1 MSKQV
6 FTQVIRGAHD
16 WVRQAEEALER
27 ALAEHGPDK
36 PIGWGPQTAYYLPMS
51 YSLMGLEVKTLGE
64 LRPQVE
70 HARELLRP
78 VPSDEL
84 WLPYLGDGLDAG
96 AATMLAQEALVALRT
111 INGYVTPPGWQGFI
125 SDTIMRELG
134 IQLVDGR
141 MPGFAAILGPAPT
154 TEIAVN
160 IVRDLQKRSILV
172 FLCANRDGKTMR
184 EQMVE
189 GGVFPDDAPLEEC
202 WDLYVVPVGPDTLD
216 GIYVL
221 NWSIRSAL
229 TFGGHKRG
237 ESRKCLDYTKR
248 RIHAFGI
255 TFGEIPD
262 DWYAMGAGAIL
273 MGYPIISDSTTTPEI
288 RPTGVTVREELVVET
303 DYQKLVPTCIDTR
316 AVKVKVEKIDIPV
329 GYAAAFE
336 GERVRKEDMHV
347 QFGYKYSPAV
357 EYVHMAEGSEI
368 QDGQIELVGPDI
380 DSVDP
385 GGAMPLGLEVLVSG
399 RKMARDFEG
408 ILERQIHRWTSHAM
422 GFMHTGQRDQIWCR
436 ISTKAFDA
444 GLRLRHL
451 GVILHAKLHDEYA
464 GIVDKVAVR
473 IFTEEAAVKAKIEE
487 GRRAFT
493 YRDDRIAGMTDESV
507 ETFYSCTV
515 CQSYAPDHVCV
526 ITPQR
531 LGLCG
536 AYNWLDGRANYEI
549 NPTGPNQPIAKGRT
563 LDLSK
568 GEWEGVNK
576 FVYENSNRKVER
588 FCAYSLLESPM
599 TSCGCFECI
608 IAILPMANGVMIVN
622 REFGEVTPSG
632 MSFGELA
639 SVTGGGAQTP
649 GFLGVGRLYLSS
661 PKFLSADGG
670 IKRIVWMP
678 KQLREAIRERFQK
691 EAARVGEPD
700 LLDKIATEENAKTE
714 EEIAAHLE
722 KVGHPALGL
731 PPLM

>member
-6 FTQVIRGAHD
+6 FTQVIRGAHH
-16 WVRQAEEALER
+16 WVRQAEEGLEKALG
-27 ALAEHGPDK
+27 EHGPDR
-36 PIGWGPQTAYYLPMS
+36 PIGWGPDTSYYLPIS
-51 YSLMGLEVKTLGE
+51 YSLMGLEVKTLGQ
-64 LRPQVE
+64 LRPQVA
-70 HARELLRP
+70 HARELLGD
-78 VPSDEL
+78 VPSESL
-84 WLPYLGDGLDAG
+84 WLPYLGVGLDAG
-96 AATMLAQEALVALRT
+96 AATLLAQEALVAMRT
-111 INGYVTPPGWQGFI
+111 LNGDSRAPGWQGFI

-141 MPGFAAILGPAPT
+141 MPGFALILGPAPT

-160 IVRDLQKRSILV
+160 TVRELQKRSILV
-172 FLCANRDGKTMR
+172 FLCAHRDGRTAR
-184 EQMVE
+184 EQMFE
-189 GGVFPDDAPLEEC
+189 GGVLKEDAPLKEC
-202 WDLYVVPVGPDTLD
+202 WDQYVVPVGPDTLD

-237 ESRKCLDYTKR
+237 ESRKCLDYTKK

-273 MGYPIISDSTTTPEI
+273 MGYPIVSDSPTTPEI
-288 RPTGVTVREELVVET
+288 RPTGVTVREELVVEA
-303 DYQKLVPTCIDTR
+303 DYAKLVPTCIDTR

-347 QFGYKYSPAV
+347 QFGYKYSEAV
-357 EYVHMAEGSEI
+357 EYVHMVDGAGI
-368 QDGQIELVGPDI
+368 QDGDIGLEGPD
-380 DSVDP
+380 VDAVAE
-385 GGAMPLGLEVLVSG
+385 GGAMPLSVEVLVAG
-399 RKMARDFEG
+399 RKMHRDFEG

-436 ISTKAFDA
+436 ISKKAFKA
-444 GLRLRHL
+444 GFRLRHL
-451 GVILHAKLHDEYA
+451 GTILHAKMHGEYA

-473 IFTEEAAVKAKIEE
+473 IATVPEVVKATLSEARE
-487 GRRAFT
+487 AFRL
-493 YRDDRIAGMTDESV
+493 RDDRIAGMTDESV
-507 ETFYSCTV
+507 ETFYSCTI

-526 ITPQR
+526 VTPQR

-536 AYNWLDGRANYEI
+536 AYNWLDCRANFEI

-563 LDLSK
+563 IDALK

-576 FVYENSNRKVER
+576 FVYQYSNHKVER
-588 FCAYSLLESPM
+588 FCAYSLLEAPM

-608 IAILPMANGVMIVN
+608 VAVLPLANGVMVVN
-622 REFGEVTPSG
+622 REFSG
-632 MSFGELA
+632 MTPCGMTFGDLA

-649 GFLGVGRLYLSS
+649 GFVGVGRLYLSS
-661 PKFLSADGG
+661 PKFLAADGG
-670 IKRIVWMP
+670 VKRLVWMP
-678 KQLREAIRERFQK
+678 KSLKEAVRERLEK
-691 EAARVGEPD
+691 EAGRLGEPD
-700 LLDKIATEENAKTE
+700 LLDKIATEEDAKTE
-714 EEIAAHLE
+714 EEVAAFLE
-722 KVGHPALGL
+722 GKGHPALTL
-731 PPLM
+731 SPLI

>member
-1 MSKQV
+1 MSKEV

-16 WVRQAEEALER
+16 WVRQAEQKLDA
-27 ALAEHGPDK
+27 AIAEHGEDT
-36 PIGWGPQTAYYLPMS
+36 PIGWGPATAYNLPMS
-51 YSLMGLEVKTLGE
+51 YSLMGLEVKKLSE

-78 VPSDEL
+78 IPTDNL

-96 AATMLAQEALVALRT
+96 AATMLAQEALVAMRT
-111 INGYVTPPGWQGFI
+111 CNGYATPDGYQGFI

-154 TEIAVN
+154 TEIAVK
-160 IVRDLQKRSILV
+160 IVRSLQERSILS
-172 FLCANRDGKTMR
+172 FLCANREGKTMR

-189 GGVFPDDAPLEEC
+189 GGVFKDDASMEEC

-237 ESRKCLDYTKR
+237 EFEKCLDYTKR
-248 RIHAFGI
+248 RIKAFAI
-255 TFGEIPD
+255 TFGDIPD

-273 MGYPIISDSTTTPEI
+273 MGYPVISDSTSTPEI
-288 RPTGVTVREELVVET
+288 RPTGVTVREEIVVET
-303 DYQKLVPTCIDTR
+303 DYDKLVPTCIDTR
-316 AVKVKVEKIDIPV
+316 AVKVKIEKIDIPV

-336 GERVRKEDMHV
+336 GERVRKDDMHV
-347 QFGYKYSPAV
+347 QFGFKYSDSV
-357 EYVHMAEGSEI
+357 EYAKMMEPADI
-368 QDGQIELVGPDI
+368 QDGDVELIGPDI
-380 DSVDP
+380 DSVEP
-385 GGAMPLGLEVLVSG
+385 GGAMPMSIEVLIAG
-399 RKMARDFEG
+399 RKMQRDFEG
-408 ILERQIHRWTSHAM
+408 IMERQVHRWLSNAM

-436 ISTKAFDA
+436 ISKKAFKA
-444 GLRLRHL
+444 GMRLKHL
-451 GVILHAKLHDEYA
+451 GTILHAKIHDEYG
-464 GIVDKVAVR
+464 GIVDKVAVS
-473 IFTEEAAVKAKIEE
+473 ILTEEDAVKAKIQEAQE
-487 GRRAFT
+487 GFR

-507 ETFYSCTV
+507 DVFYSCTV

-549 NPTGPNQPIAKGRT
+549 NPAGPNQPINKGRT
-563 LDLSK
+563 LDLDR

-588 FCAYSLLESPM
+588 FCAYSLLDSPM

-608 IAILPMANGVMIVN
+608 IAILPLANGVMVVN
-622 REFGEVTPSG
+622 REFPQVTPSG

-661 PKFLSADGG
+661 PKFLSPDGG
-670 IKRIVWMP
+670 IKRLVWMP
-678 KQLREAIRERFQK
+678 KALKEGIRERFQK
-691 EAARVGEPD
+691 EADKIGEPD
-700 LLDKIATEENAKTE
+700 LLDKIPTEEDAATEEEVAE
-714 EEIAAHLE
+714 HLA
-722 KVGHPALGL
+722 KVGHPAMELA
-731 PPLM
+731 PIM

>member
-1 MSKQV
+1 MSKEV
-6 FTQVIRGAHD
+6 FTKVIRGAHQ
-16 WVRQAEEALER
+16 WVRQAEEALEQ
-27 ALAEHGPDK
+27 ALREHGPDK
-36 PIGWGPQTAYYLPMS
+36 PVGWGGQTAYYLPMS
-51 YSLMGLEVKTLGE
+51 YSLMGLEVKTVGG
-64 LRPQVE
+64 LREQLA

-78 VPSDEL
+78 IPSDSL

-96 AATMLAQEALVALRT
+96 AATLLAQEVLVALRT
-111 INGYVTPPGWQGFI
+111 ANGHQMPPGWQGFI

-154 TEIAVN
+154 TEIAVKV
-160 IVRDLQKRSILV
+160 VRDLQERNILV

-189 GGVFPDDAPLEEC
+189 GGVFKEDSPLKEC

-237 ESRKCLDYTKR
+237 QARKCLDYTKR

-255 TFGEIPD
+255 TFGDIPD

-273 MGYPIISDSTTTPEI
+273 MGYPIVSDSSSTPEI

-303 DYQKLVPTCIDTR
+303 DYSKLVPTCIDTR
-316 AVKVKVEKIDIPV
+316 AVKVKIEKVDIPV

-336 GERVRKEDMHV
+336 GERVRKEEMFV
-347 QFGYKYSPAV
+347 QFGYKYSAAV
-357 EYVHMAEGSEI
+357 EYACTVDPAEI
-368 QDGQIELVGPDI
+368 QDGDVRVEGPDI
-380 DSVDP
+380 DSVQP
-385 GGAMPLGLEVLVSG
+385 GGAMPLGIEVLIAG
-399 RKMARDFEG
+399 RKMQRDFEG
-408 ILERQIHRWTSHAM
+408 IMERQIHRWLSHAM

-436 ISTKAFDA
+436 ISKKAFDA
-444 GLRLRHL
+444 GFRLRHI
-451 GVILHAKLHDEYA
+451 GTILHAKLHDEYG

-473 IFTEEAAVKAKIEE
+473 LYSTAERVKALIEQARE
-487 GRRAFT
+487 AFR

-507 ETFYSCTV
+507 DVFYSCTV

-549 NPTGPNQPIAKGRT
+549 NPTGPNQPIPKGRT
-563 LDLSK
+563 IDPVK
-568 GEWEGVNK
+568 GEWEGVNQ

-588 FCAYSLLESPM
+588 FCAYSLLEAPM

-608 IAILPMANGVMIVN
+608 VAILPLANGVMVVN
-622 REFGEVTPSG
+622 REFQGMTPSG
-632 MSFGELA
+632 MTFGELA

-670 IKRIVWMP
+670 VRRIVWMP
-678 KQLREAIRERFQK
+678 KELRESVRKRLQK
-691 EAARVGEPD
+691 EAERIGEPD
-700 LLDKIATEENAKTE
+700 LIDKIATEEDATTE
-714 EEIAAHLE
+714 EEVAEFLA
-722 KVGHPALGL
+722 KTAHPAVSLD
-731 PPLM
+731 PLM